1 MSGGGASRL
10 AELLPG
16 RLRPIFSLVAR
27 CRSWRCA
34 MDFIHELLV
43 QDNSYIIG
51 IRSLP
56 ATMLTLNFCT
66 APVLDTVRRAWRRLI
81 KNYHLDL
88 YSADEDKKR
97 LTADLVQGL
106 NRACEELGTH
116 LERK

>member
-1 MSGGGASRL
+1 
-10 AELLPG
+10 
-16 RLRPIFSLVAR
+16 
-27 CRSWRCA
+27 

-81 KNYHLDL
+81 KKYHPEL
-88 YSADEDKKR
+88 YSTDEDKKR
-97 LTADLVQGL
+97 IAMDLVQGL
-106 NRACEELGTH
+106 NRAYEELVRH

>member
-1 MSGGGASRL
+1 
-10 AELLPG
+10 
-16 RLRPIFSLVAR
+16 
-27 CRSWRCA
+27 
-34 MDFIHELLV
+34 MDFLHELLV

-106 NRACEELGTH
+106 NRAYGKLVTH
-116 LERK
+116 LQRK